1 MPTATNSDAPATRR
15 VPGVEGIWVFI
26 GGDLLLFTL
35 LFGSFMAGRMEDP
48 AVFGQGRH
56 TLDYNFGGINTLI
69 LLTSS
74 WFVVLALHASRA
86 GQSTRAA
93 NWLAAAIISGLAFG
107 ISKAIEYTGKLQA
120 GHTMLSND
128 FFMYYYF
135 LTGLHL
141 VHVLAGCVGLT
152 FFWWAA
158 RSGSYG
164 IGSRTT
170 GLECM
175 GLYWHMVDLL
185 WILLFPLLY
194 LMR

>member
-1 MPTATNSDAPATRR
+1 M
-15 VPGVEGIWVFI
+15 
-26 GGDLLLFTL
+26 LFTL
-35 LFGSFMAGRMEDP
+35 LFGSFMAGRLAQPEL
-48 AVFGQGRH
+48 FEQGRD
-56 TLDYNFGGINTLI
+56 TLNYHFGGINTLI

-74 WFVVLALHASRA
+74 WFVVLALQAARI
-86 GQSTRAA
+86 GQSRRTA
-93 NWLAAAIISGLAFG
+93 NWLFAAVICGLAFG
-107 ISKAIEYTGKLQA
+107 ASKAVEYTGKLQA

-141 VHVLAGCVGLT
+141 LHVLAGCVGLT
-152 FFWWAA
+152 VFWLAA
-158 RSGSYG
+158 RGNQYG
-164 IGSRTT
+164 VGSRTT

-175 GLYWHMVDLL
+175 ALYWHMVDLL